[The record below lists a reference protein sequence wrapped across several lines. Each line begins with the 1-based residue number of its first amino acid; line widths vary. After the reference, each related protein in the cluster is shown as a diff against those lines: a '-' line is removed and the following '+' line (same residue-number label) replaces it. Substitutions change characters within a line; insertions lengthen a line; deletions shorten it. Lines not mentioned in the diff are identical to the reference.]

1 MGLNNDELTPWTKK
15 IRQSMLSKQNGK
27 LELTV
32 RPGYLLCSH
41 IEKVE
46 DLMFKKYLKVFL
58 SSKSQY
64 LKQQDSS

>member
-1 MGLNNDELTPWTKK
+1 
-15 IRQSMLSKQNGK
+15 MLSKQNGK

-46 DLMFKKYLKVFL
+46 DLMFKKYLKVFR